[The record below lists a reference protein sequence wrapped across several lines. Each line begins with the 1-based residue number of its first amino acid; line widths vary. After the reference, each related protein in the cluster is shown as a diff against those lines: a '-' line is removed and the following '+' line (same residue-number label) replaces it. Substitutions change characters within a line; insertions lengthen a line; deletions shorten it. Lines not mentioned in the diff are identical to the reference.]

1 MKGFQSVDDPVFAG
15 FERIANAYPDKTA
28 IIFLG
33 KTYSYRELQESIY
46 KFANALY
53 GMGVRSNDKVAVYL
67 PNCPQWIIAY
77 LGTQKIGGIP
87 VPIAP
92 IYTPFEVQFMLNDAG
107 VETIVCQDTNY
118 GYVQEVVPR
127 TKITR
132 ILITNLVD
140 FLPWHTRMVGKMFN
154 RVPHGA
160 IHKGEGV
167 FLFKDLLKKFPAHEP
182 KIDINPREHLAFI
195 LYTGGTT
202 GFPKGVQCTHAGTV
216 SYILD
221 LYDAI
226 EGDTL
231 EGEEILA
238 LVGPLFHLMGMGIL
252 FALGLSLGNTTILFP
267 LLVVDA
273 LLDGIQKYRAS
284 LLLGVPAL
292 YRMILECDRLASY
305 DLSSL
310 KFCWSGGDLLPT
322 EVFEQFKKIAQCSIR
337 QAYGSTEAGHLCFGS
352 KDGKA
357 TATSLGKPFSSRKV
371 KIVDPETLKEVNP
384 GQAGEL
390 IVSSPYIL
398 PYLNNEKETEK
409 SFVEVDEKKWYK
421 MGDFVRMDENGELH
435 FVERTADIIKYSGY
449 RVSASEIEAVLQNHS
464 SVIGACVVGIPDP
477 MVGERIKA
485 TVVLKEDARGVGA
498 EDLIAFCKERLAPYK
513 VPQYIDFRD
522 MLPKSKVGK
531 LLRREMREEERRK
544 LEKEFSEKG

>member
-1 MKGFQSVDDPVFAG
+1 
-15 FERIANAYPDKTA
+15 
-28 IIFLG
+28 
-33 KTYSYRELQESIY
+33 
-46 KFANALY
+46 
-53 GMGVRSNDKVAVYL
+53 
-67 PNCPQWIIAY
+67 
-77 LGTQKIGGIP
+77 
-87 VPIAP
+87 
-92 IYTPFEVQFMLNDAG
+92 
-107 VETIVCQDTNY
+107 
-118 GYVQEVVPR
+118 
-127 TKITR
+127 
-132 ILITNLVD
+132 
-140 FLPWHTRMVGKMFN
+140 
-154 RVPHGA
+154 
-160 IHKGEGV
+160 
-167 FLFKDLLKKFPAHEP
+167 
-182 KIDINPREHLAFI
+182 
-195 LYTGGTT
+195 
-202 GFPKGVQCTHAGTV
+202 
-216 SYILD
+216 
-221 LYDAI
+221 
-226 EGDTL
+226 
-231 EGEEILA
+231 
-238 LVGPLFHLMGMGIL
+238 MGIL

-322 EVFEQFKKIAQCSIR
+322 EVFEQFRKIAQCSIR
-337 QAYGSTEAGHLCFGS
+337 QAYGSTEAGHLCCGS

-357 TATSLGKPFSSRKV
+357 TATSLGKPFPSRKV
-371 KIVDPETLKEVNP
+371 KIVDPETLKEVNT

-464 SVIGACVVGIPDP
+464 SVIGACAVGVPDP

-544 LEKEFSEKG
+544 IEKEFSEKG